1 MFSHFRHPLAKDFL
15 LFILVAMIVSP
26 YLLLGFGFT
35 RKQNTKASMKLTNP
49 SKARYRQFLETPLH
63 DFLLEVDDSA

>member
-35 RKQNTKASMKLTNP
+35 RKQNTKVSKVLTNP
-49 SKARYRQFLETPLH
+49 SKARYRQFLETPQH
-63 DFLLEVDDSA
+63 DFPQK